1 MRRVL
6 ISWGFRIIIFK
17 FIGND
22 LFFYVRNIMK
32 NLGGNNGFNGGER
45 IMKSDIQKKIRKI
58 DMKSWRT
65 VPVEFGRDVL
75 EVLVPPN
82 CVELS
87 MKEVS
92 FLPDP
97 KAAIEKAFLNPIES
111 PTLEEIIRKK
121 GKPPEK
127 LSVAIAVSD
136 ITRPVP
142 YKGEHGI
149 LLPVL
154 SRLESSGIP
163 KQNIKI
169 IVATGM
175 HRASTY
181 EEKIEMYG
189 REMVEQFVILDHDC
203 ENNDLL
209 ESIGKTRRGTNVY
222 VNRDFYFS
230 DIKIATGLVESHFMT
245 GISGGRKSV
254 CPGLVDVKT
263 IQKFHGP
270 LYLEDPNAT
279 NLILE
284 GNPCHEEAL
293 EVAKTV
299 GVDFIVNANLD
310 RDLRLTQ
317 IFTGDLVEAHM
328 KAYEMIKS
336 YAEIPL
342 DREFDIVLTHGGY
355 VGRDHYQTAKAGVGA
370 LPAVKE
376 RGIIIIAA
384 NNRDP
389 LEPIGSTEYKMLI
402 HLLKIQGPDRYLGL
416 LQSPHWQFTKDQW
429 EPEVWGKVIRKVGE
443 EGLIYCTMEI
453 SREDHCLLPG
463 VCGLDLLR
471 GKRKNPTLGKT
482 REMVQN
488 AVVLAISRYREK
500 GIEPTMAF
508 IREGPYAVPTLI
520 SK

>member
-1 MRRVL
+1 
-6 ISWGFRIIIFK
+6 
-17 FIGND
+17 
-22 LFFYVRNIMK
+22 MK
-32 NLGGNNGFNGGER
+32 PD
-45 IMKSDIQKKIRKI
+45 MKKAIKKI
-58 DMKSWRT
+58 DMKDWKKVS
-65 VPVEFGRDVL
+65 VEFGRNIL
-75 EVLVPPN
+75 EISVPPD

-87 MKEVS
+87 MKEVP
-92 FLPDP
+92 FLSDP
-97 KAAIEKAFLNPIES
+97 RVALEKAFLNPIGS
-111 PTLEEIIRKK
+111 STLEEIIRKK

-142 YKGEHGI
+142 YKGENGI
-149 LLPVL
+149 LLPL
-154 SRLESSGIP
+154 LNRMESSGIP

-175 HRASTY
+175 HRASTH
-181 EEKIEMYG
+181 EEKV
-189 REMVEQFVILDHDC
+189 EMVGEEVVQQYTILDHDC

-209 ESIGKTRRGTNVY
+209 ESIGKTQRGTNVY

-230 DIKIATGLVESHFMT
+230 DLKIATGLVESHFMT
-245 GISGGRKSV
+245 GISGGRKSI

-270 LYLEDPNAT
+270 QYLEDINAT

-328 KAYEMIKS
+328 KAYEMIKG

-370 LPAVKE
+370 LPAVKDE
-376 RGIIIIAA
+376 GIIIIAA

-389 LEPIGSTEYKMLI
+389 IEPVGSTEYKTLI
-402 HLLKIQGPDRYLGL
+402 HLLKIQGPDSYLGL

-443 EGLIYCTMEI
+443 EGLIYCTIEI

-463 VCGLDLLR
+463 VCGLDLLK
-471 GKRKNPTLGKT
+471 GKRKSPTLEKAQ
-482 REMVQN
+482 EMVQN
-488 AVVLAISRYREK
+488 AVLLATCRYREK
-500 GIEPTMAF
+500 GVEPTMAF
-508 IREGPYAVPTLI
+508 IREGPYAVPVLNK
-520 SK
+520 SGN

>member
-1 MRRVL
+1 ML
-6 ISWGFRIIIFK
+6 P
-17 FIGND
+17 
-22 LFFYVRNIMK
+22 
-32 NLGGNNGFNGGER
+32 
-45 IMKSDIQKKIRKI
+45 
-58 DMKSWRT
+58 DMKKAIKKVDIKGWKKVS
-65 VPVEFGRDVL
+65 VEFGRNVL
-75 EVLVPPN
+75 EISVPPD

-87 MKEVS
+87 MKEVP
-92 FLPDP
+92 FLLNP
-97 KAAIEKAFLNPIES
+97 KAAIEKAFLNPIGS
-111 PTLEEIIRKK
+111 PPLEEIIRKK
-121 GKPPEK
+121 SKPPEK

-142 YKGEHGI
+142 YQGENGI
-149 LLPVL
+149 LLPIL
-154 SRLESSGIP
+154 KRLESSGIP

-175 HRASTY
+175 HRSSTY
-181 EEKIEMYG
+181 EEKVEMYG
-189 REMVEQFVILDHDC
+189 NEVVEQFTILDHDC

-209 ESIGKTRRGTNVY
+209 ESIGKTKRGTNVY

-230 DIKIATGLVESHFMT
+230 
-245 GISGGRKSV
+245 
-254 CPGLVDVKT
+254 KT

-270 LYLEDPNAT
+270 EYLEDPNAT

-284 GNPCHEEAL
+284 GNPCHEEAM

-317 IFTGDLVEAHM
+317 IFTGDLVQAHM
-328 KAYEMIKS
+328 KAYEMIKG

-342 DREFDIVLTHGGY
+342 EREFDIVLTHGGY

-389 LEPIGSTEYKMLI
+389 IEPVGSTEYRTLI
-402 HLLKIQGPDRYLGL
+402 HLLKMQGPDRYLGL
-416 LQSPHWQFTKDQW
+416 IQNSHWQFTKDQW

-443 EGLIYCTMEI
+443 EGLIYCTIEI
-453 SREDHCLLPG
+453 SKEDHCLLPG
-463 VCGLDLLR
+463 VCGLDLIK
-471 GKRKNPTLGKT
+471 GKRKSPTLEKAQ
-482 REMVQN
+482 EMVQN
-488 AVVLAISRYREK
+488 AVLLATCRYREK
-500 GIEPTMAF
+500 GVEPTMAF
-508 IREGPYAVPTLI
+508 IREGPYAVPVLRRK
-520 SK
+520 SG

>member
-1 MRRVL
+1 
-6 ISWGFRIIIFK
+6 
-17 FIGND
+17 
-22 LFFYVRNIMK
+22 MK
-32 NLGGNNGFNGGER
+32 PE
-45 IMKSDIQKKIRKI
+45 MKKAIKKIDTKNW
-58 DMKSWRT
+58 KK
-65 VPVEFGRDVL
+65 VPVEFGREVL
-75 EVLVPPN
+75 EIYVPPG
-82 CVELS
+82 CIELS
-87 MKEVS
+87 MKEVP

-97 KAAIEKAFLNPIES
+97 RTALEKAFLNPIGS
-111 PTLEEIIRKK
+111 DTVEEIVRKK
-121 GKPPEK
+121 SKVPEK

-142 YKGEHGI
+142 YKGEDGI
-149 LLPVL
+149 LLPL
-154 SRLESSGIP
+154 LRRLESSGIP

-175 HRASTY
+175 HRASTH
-181 EEKIEMYG
+181 EEKVEMYG
-189 REMVEQFVILDHDC
+189 EEVVQQYAILDHDC

-209 ESIGKTRRGTNVY
+209 GSIGKTRRGTNVY

-230 DIKIATGLVESHFMT
+230 DLKIATGLVESHFMT
-245 GISGGRKSV
+245 GISGGRKSI
-254 CPGLVDVKT
+254 CPGLVDIKT

-270 LYLEDPNAT
+270 QYLEDPNAT

-328 KAYEMIKS
+328 KAYEMIKG

-370 LPAVKE
+370 LAAVKGN
-376 RGIIIIAA
+376 GIIIIAA

-389 LEPIGSTEYKMLI
+389 LEPIGSTEYKTLI

-416 LQSPHWQFTKDQW
+416 IQSPHWQFTKDQW

-443 EGLIYCTMEI
+443 KGLIYCTIEI

-463 VCGLDLLR
+463 VCGLDLLK
-471 GKRKNPTLGKT
+471 GKRKTPTLEKA

-488 AVVLAISRYREK
+488 AVLLAINGYREK
-500 GIEPTMAF
+500 GIEPVMAF
-508 IREGPYAVPTLI
+508 IREGPYAVPI
-520 SK
+520 FQRKSG

>member
-1 MRRVL
+1 ML
-6 ISWGFRIIIFK
+6 S
-17 FIGND
+17 
-22 LFFYVRNIMK
+22 
-32 NLGGNNGFNGGER
+32 
-45 IMKSDIQKKIRKI
+45 
-58 DMKSWRT
+58 DMKKAVKKVDTKGWKKVS
-65 VPVEFGRDVL
+65 VEFGQNVL
-75 EVLVPPN
+75 EISVPPD

-87 MKEVS
+87 MKEVP
-92 FLPDP
+92 FLTDP
-97 KAAIEKAFLNPIES
+97 KAALEKAFLNPIGS
-111 PTLEEIIRKK
+111 PPLEEIIRKK
-121 GKPPEK
+121 SKPPEK

-136 ITRPVP
+136 ITRPVS
-142 YKGEHGI
+142 YKGENGI
-149 LLPVL
+149 LLPIL
-154 SRLESSGIP
+154 KRLESSGIP

-181 EEKIEMYG
+181 EEKVEMYG
-189 REMVEQFVILDHDC
+189 NEVVEQFTILDHDC

-209 ESIGKTRRGTNVY
+209 ESIGKTQRGTNVY

-230 DIKIATGLVESHFMT
+230 DLKIATGLVESHFMT
-245 GISGGRKSV
+245 GISGGRKSI

-270 LYLEDPNAT
+270 RYLEDPNAT

-299 GVDFIVNANLD
+299 GVDFIVNTNLD

-328 KAYEMIKS
+328 KAYEMIKG

-370 LPAVKE
+370 LPAVKDG
-376 RGIIIIAA
+376 GIIIIAA

-389 LEPIGSTEYKMLI
+389 IEPVGSTEYKTLI
-402 HLLKIQGPDRYLGL
+402 HLLKIQGPDSYLGL

-443 EGLIYCTMEI
+443 EGLIYCTIEI
-453 SREDHCLLPG
+453 SKEDHCLLPG
-463 VCGLDLLR
+463 VCGLDLLK
-471 GKRKNPTLGKT
+471 GKRKSPTLEKAQ
-482 REMVQN
+482 EMVQN
-488 AVVLAISRYREK
+488 AVLLATCRYREK
-500 GIEPTMAF
+500 GVEPTMAF
-508 IREGPYAVPTLI
+508 IREGPYAVPVQVTQ
-520 SK
+520 KT